1 MKPGPTAPTS
11 IPVSISKSMDPK
23 VLEIEKTRDSRKR
36 ERWPRARQHSPQK
49 KSFLLLIFLH
59 HHLLP
64 RVWPSFTGKD
74 GVLDDNM
81 MEEMIVKKKEKERSR
96 NDRNPMISLSL
107 SPRLSLPF

>member
-1 MKPGPTAPTS
+1 MGHEDRFHGETER
-11 IPVSISKSMDPK
+11 VR
-23 VLEIEKTRDSRKR
+23 VR
-36 ERWPRARQHSPQK
+36 EREGGSPRARQHSPQK